1 MGGWDCGYRYYVAV
15 QGAIEGR
22 GSRPSIRRSLS
33 CYVEPMRKKSSESK
47 LHGDSTVLGARAFAA
62 ISAVE
67 GLKLTPAGRNRVHC
81 AAPIEQRR
89 AEVLRAYMDL
99 KGPK

>member
-1 MGGWDCGYRYYVAV
+1 
-15 QGAIEGR
+15 
-22 GSRPSIRRSLS
+22 
-33 CYVEPMRKKSSESK
+33 MRKKPSESK
-47 LHGDSTVLGARAFAA
+47 LRDESTVLGARAFAA

-67 GLKLTPAGRNRVHC
+67 GLKLTPAGRNRVHG